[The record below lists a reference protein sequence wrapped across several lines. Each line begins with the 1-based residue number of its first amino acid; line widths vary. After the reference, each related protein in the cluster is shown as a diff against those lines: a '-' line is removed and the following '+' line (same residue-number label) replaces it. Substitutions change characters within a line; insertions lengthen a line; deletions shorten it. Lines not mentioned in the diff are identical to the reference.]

1 MATSGIAERKAA
13 EARAGSHRWLVLVVV
28 SIAQLMVVLDA
39 TVVNIALPS
48 AQADLGFGDSQRQWI
63 VTAYALAFGSLLLL
77 GGRVGD
83 LVGRKRTFL
92 IALVAFAAASALGG
106 AAPSF
111 AVLVVARALQGVA
124 GAMLAPAALST
135 LVTTFSDPRERGKAF
150 GVFGTVAVGGGA
162 VGLIL
167 GGILT
172 QYLSWRWCM
181 YVNVLFAAA
190 AFVGARIYM
199 SEVKPAVRPRIDIV
213 GTALAA
219 TGLFGL
225 VFGFSQ
231 AEIDGWGSAV
241 TITSL
246 IVGGALTIAFV
257 LVERVVEHPLLP
269 LRVVADRSRGMAF
282 AAVGIAGLAMFGLFL
297 FLTYYLQMVKG
308 FSPVMSGL
316 AFLPMIGCV
325 MISSNTSNIVT
336 LPRFGPRIVITV
348 GMALGF
354 LGLGYL
360 SRLDV
365 HSSYAGGVLPALIL
379 MGLAM
384 GMVMAPSMNTATA
397 GVQPQDSGVA
407 AALVSTMQQVG
418 GSIGTAV
425 LSTIAASVTAS
436 YAHSHA
442 GASAFAAVD
451 ARLHRGVPDLRAGL
465 RRRRRPGRSVVPVE
479 GPPRRD
485 ARVGRRGGRGA
496 GHARPDRDA
505 RRGRRARLTG
515 AGMAGISCAGHTE
528 PPMVGPRAVP
538 PVSASRTPRT
548 GRSCLRRCDV
558 EPGVPPPATRAGAP
572 VPTPR
577 RDGLRRSRSRRRS
590 ACRTRS
596 R

>member
-1 MATSGIAERKAA
+1 VTSNNIAERKAA
-13 EARAGSHRWLVLVVV
+13 EARTGSHRWLVLVVV

-48 AQADLGFGDSQRQWI
+48 AQADLGFTDGQRQWVI
-63 VTAYALAFGSLLLL
+63 TAYALAFGSLLLL

-83 LVGRKRTFL
+83 LVGRKRIFL

-111 AVLVVARALQGVA
+111 GVLVVARAIQGVA

-172 QYLSWRWCM
+172 QYLTWRWCM

-190 AFVGARIYM
+190 AFIGALVYM
-199 SEVKPAVRPRIDIV
+199 SEVKPPVRPRIDII

-219 TGLFGL
+219 LGLFGV

-231 AEIDGWGSAV
+231 AETDGWGSAV

-246 IVGGALTIAFV
+246 AIGAALLIAFV

-269 LRVVADRSRGMAF
+269 LRVVTDRSRGMAF

-297 FLTYYLQMVKG
+297 FLTYYLQIVKG

-348 GMALGF
+348 GMVLGF

-360 SRLDV
+360 SRLGV

-425 LSTIAASVTAS
+425 LSTIAASVTTT
-436 YAHSHA
+436 YAHSHT
-442 GASAFAAVD
+442 GASAFAA
-451 ARLHRGVPDLRAGL
+451 ATHGYT
-465 RRRRRPGRSVVPVE
+465 VVF
-479 GPPRRD
+479 
-485 ARVGRRGGRGA
+485 
-496 GHARPDRDA
+496 
-505 RRGRRARLTG
+505 LT
-515 AGMAGISCAGHTE
+515 
-528 PPMVGPRAVP
+528 
-538 PVSASRTPRT
+538 SA
-548 GRSCLRRCDV
+548 LV
-558 EPGVPPPATRAGAP
+558 FAAGAVLAGVYFP
-572 VPTPR
+572 SK
-577 RDGLRRSRSRRRS
+577 SRLIAMRESV
-590 ACRTRS
+590 AADAAAQVTRLETEMLDEVGAID
-596 R
+596 

>member
-1 MATSGIAERKAA
+1 MATKTIAEQKAA
-13 EARAGSHRWLVLVVV
+13 QARAGSHRWIVLVVV

-48 AQADLGFGDSQRQWI
+48 AQADLGFDNSQRQWI

-83 LVGRKRTFL
+83 LVGRKRIFL
-92 IALVAFAAASALGG
+92 IALVAFALASALGG

-111 AVLVVARALQGVA
+111 GVLVAARAIQGIA

-135 LVTTFSDPRERGKAF
+135 LVTTFSDPHERGKAF

-190 AFVGARIYM
+190 AFAGALIYM
-199 SEVKPAVRPRIDIV
+199 SNVKPPVRPRIDIA

-219 TGLFGL
+219 IGLFAV

-231 AEIDGWGSAV
+231 AEIDGWASTV

-246 IVGGALTIAFV
+246 IVGAVFLIAFV
-257 LVERVVEHPLLP
+257 LVERVVDHALLP
-269 LRVVADRSRGMAF
+269 LRVVADRARGMAF

-297 FLTYYLQMVKG
+297 FLTYYLQVVKG

-365 HSSYAGGVLPALIL
+365 NSSYVGGVLPALIL

-407 AALVSTMQQVG
+407 AALVSTMQQIG

-425 LSTIAASVTAS
+425 LSTIAASATAT
-436 YAHSHA
+436 YAQSHVD
-442 GASAFAAVD
+442 ASAFVSATHGYTVVFLTSALIFAAGGVLAAVFFPSKE
-451 ARLHRGVPDLRAGL
+451 RLAAMRETVTAPAPAAAQLTR
-465 RRRRRPGRSVVPVE
+465 VE
-479 GPPRRD
+479 AELLD
-485 ARVGRRGGRGA
+485 EVGA
-496 GHARPDRDA
+496 LD
-505 RRGRRARLTG
+505 
-515 AGMAGISCAGHTE
+515 
-528 PPMVGPRAVP
+528 
-538 PVSASRTPRT
+538 
-548 GRSCLRRCDV
+548 
-558 EPGVPPPATRAGAP
+558 
-572 VPTPR
+572 
-577 RDGLRRSRSRRRS
+577 
-590 ACRTRS
+590 
-596 R
+596 

>member
-1 MATSGIAERKAA
+1 VATSAP
-13 EARAGSHRWLVLVVV
+13 ARPNAPGAKPDHRWLVLVVV

-48 AQADLGFGDSQRQWI
+48 AQADLGFDNSQRQWV

-83 LVGRKRTFL
+83 IVGRKRTFL

-111 AVLVVARALQGVA
+111 AVLVIARALQGVA
-124 GAMLAPAALST
+124 GAMLAPAALGT
-135 LVTTFSDPRERGKAF
+135 LVTTFRDPRDRGKAF

-190 AFVGARIYM
+190 AVVGALIYM
-199 SEVKPAVRPRIDIV
+199 SEAKPPVRPRIDV
-213 GTALAA
+213 GGTVLAA
-219 TGLFGL
+219 SGLFAL
-225 VFGFSQ
+225 VFGFAQ
-231 AEIDGWGSAV
+231 AETDGWASGV
-241 TITSL
+241 TLVSL
-246 IVGGALTIAFV
+246 ALGVALLAAFV
-257 LVERVVEHPLLP
+257 RVELRVGHPLLP

-297 FLTYYLQMVKG
+297 FLTYYLQLVKH
-308 FSPVMSGL
+308 FSPVTSGL
-316 AFLPMIGCV
+316 AFLPMIACV

-348 GMALGF
+348 GMLTGF
-354 LGLGYL
+354 VGLSYL
-360 SRLDV
+360 SRITV
-365 HSSYAGGVLPALIL
+365 HSSYATGVLPALIL

-425 LSTIAASVTAS
+425 LSTIAASVTTS
-436 YAHSHA
+436 YAKSHGPVPGFAAAAVTHGYATVFLVSALVFAA
-442 GASAFAAVD
+442 GGILAAALFPSKERLTAMRESVAAPAASAGSDAHRATETSTVD
-451 ARLHRGVPDLRAGL
+451 A
-465 RRRRRPGRSVVPVE
+465 
-479 GPPRRD
+479 
-485 ARVGRRGGRGA
+485 
-496 GHARPDRDA
+496 
-505 RRGRRARLTG
+505 
-515 AGMAGISCAGHTE
+515 
-528 PPMVGPRAVP
+528 
-538 PVSASRTPRT
+538 
-548 GRSCLRRCDV
+548 
-558 EPGVPPPATRAGAP
+558 
-572 VPTPR
+572 
-577 RDGLRRSRSRRRS
+577 
-590 ACRTRS
+590 
-596 R
+596 

>member
-1 MATSGIAERKAA
+1 M
-13 EARAGSHRWLVLVVV
+13 LVVV

-63 VTAYALAFGSLLLL
+63 ITAYALAFGSLLLL

-83 LVGRKRTFL
+83 LVGRKRIFL
-92 IALVAFAAASALGG
+92 IALVAFAVASALGG

-111 AVLVVARALQGVA
+111 GVLVVARAIQGVA

-190 AFVGARIYM
+190 AFAGAKIYM
-199 SEVKPAVRPRIDIV
+199 SELKPPVRPRIDII

-219 TGLFGL
+219 IGLFGL

-231 AEIDGWGSAV
+231 AEVDGWGSAV
-241 TITSL
+241 TIASL
-246 IVGGALTIAFV
+246 IVGGAFLMAFV
-257 LVERVVEHPLLP
+257 LVERVVESPLLP

-297 FLTYYLQMVKG
+297 FLTYYLQIVKG

-316 AFLPMIGCV
+316 AFLPMIGFV

-348 GMALGF
+348 GMVLGF

-425 LSTIAASVTAS
+425 LSTIAASVTTNYS
-436 YAHSHA
+436 HSHV
-442 GASAFAAVD
+442 GASAFASATHGYTVTFLTSALVFGAGAVLAAVFFPSK
-451 ARLHRGVPDLRAGL
+451 ARLVAMRE
-465 RRRRRPGRSVVPVE
+465 SV
-479 GPPRRD
+479 
-485 ARVGRRGGRGA
+485 AA
-496 GHARPDRDA
+496 AA
-505 RRGRRARLTG
+505 A
-515 AGMAGISCAGHTE
+515 
-528 PPMVGPRAVP
+528 
-538 PVSASRTPRT
+538 
-548 GRSCLRRCDV
+548 
-558 EPGVPPPATRAGAP
+558 AP
-572 VPTPR
+572 V
-577 RDGLRRSRSRRRS
+577 
-590 ACRTRS
+590 TRLETEMLDEVGAID
-596 R
+596 

>member
-1 MATSGIAERKAA
+1 MATESLADRKAA

-48 AQADLGFGDSQRQWI
+48 AQTDLGFGDSQRQWI

-83 LVGRKRTFL
+83 LVGRKRIFL
-92 IALVAFAAASALGG
+92 IALVAFAIASGLGG

-111 AVLVVARALQGVA
+111 GVLVAARAIQGVA
-124 GAMLAPAALST
+124 GAMLAPAALGT
-135 LVTTFSDPRERGKAF
+135 LVSTFTDPHERGKAF

-190 AFVGARIYM
+190 AFVGALIYM
-199 SEVKPAVRPRIDIV
+199 SSSKPTVRPRIDLV
-213 GTALAA
+213 GTTLAA
-219 TGLFGL
+219 VGLFGV

-231 AEIDGWGSAV
+231 AEISGWASAV
-241 TITSL
+241 TIGSL
-246 IVGGALTIAFV
+246 IVGAAFLVAFV
-257 LVERVVEHPLLP
+257 LVERVVAHPLLP
-269 LRVVADRSRGMAF
+269 LRVVTDRARGMAF
-282 AAVGIAGLAMFGLFL
+282 AAVGIAGIAMFGLFL
-297 FLTYYLQMVKG
+297 FLTYYLQVVKG
-308 FSPVMSGL
+308 FSPVVSGL

-348 GMALGF
+348 GMVLGF
-354 LGLGYL
+354 LGLAYL

-365 HSSYAGGVLPALIL
+365 HSSYAGSVLPALVL

-407 AALVSTMQQVG
+407 AALVSTMQQIG

-425 LSTIAASVTAS
+425 LSTIAASATAS
-436 YAHSHA
+436 YASAHT
-442 GASAFAAVD
+442 GASAFVSSTHGYTVVFMTSAITFAVGAVLAAVFFPSK
-451 ARLHRGVPDLRAGL
+451 ARLAELRE
-465 RRRRRPGRSVVPVE
+465 SVSTIPAVAHS
-479 GPPRRD
+479 PRHQRIDDELLDEVGARD
-485 ARVGRRGGRGA
+485 
-496 GHARPDRDA
+496 
-505 RRGRRARLTG
+505 
-515 AGMAGISCAGHTE
+515 
-528 PPMVGPRAVP
+528 
-538 PVSASRTPRT
+538 
-548 GRSCLRRCDV
+548 
-558 EPGVPPPATRAGAP
+558 
-572 VPTPR
+572 
-577 RDGLRRSRSRRRS
+577 
-590 ACRTRS
+590 
-596 R
+596 

>member
-1 MATSGIAERKAA
+1 MASRGIAEQKAA
-13 EARAGSHRWLVLVVV
+13 ESRAGSDHRWLVLVVV

-48 AQADLGFGDSQRQWI
+48 AQADLGFGDSQRQWV

-111 AVLVVARALQGVA
+111 AVLVIARALQGVA
-124 GAMLAPAALST
+124 GAMLAPAALGT
-135 LVTTFSDPRERGKAF
+135 LVTTFRDPRDRGRAF

-162 VGLIL
+162 VGLIV
-167 GGILT
+167 GGVLT

-190 AFVGARIYM
+190 AFIGAVIYM
-199 SEVKPAVRPRIDIV
+199 TEVKPATRPRIDAV
-213 GTALAA
+213 GTVLAGV
-219 TGLFGL
+219 GLFGL

-231 AEIDGWGSAV
+231 AATDGWGSAV
-241 TITSL
+241 TI
-246 IVGGALTIAFV
+246 GGLAIGAVLLVAFV
-257 LVERVVEHPLLP
+257 VVEQRVSHPLLP
-269 LRVVADRSRGMAF
+269 LRVVADRARGMAF

-297 FLTYYLQMVKG
+297 FLTYYLQLVLH
-308 FSPVMSGL
+308 FSPVTSGL
-316 AFLPMIGCV
+316 AFLPMIACV

-336 LPRFGPRIVITV
+336 LPRFGPRVVITI
-348 GMALGF
+348 GMTLGF

-360 SRLDV
+360 SRLDAS
-365 HSSYAGGVLPALIL
+365 SSYLGGVLPGLIL

-425 LSTIAASVTAS
+425 MSTIAASATTS
-436 YAHSHA
+436 YASSHGRVVGFNA
-442 GASAFAAVD
+442 VAATHGYTSVFATSALIFIVGAVLAAALFPSKSRLSAMRESVVLTPAPAPAD
-451 ARLHRGVPDLRAGL
+451 ARSISEA
-465 RRRRRPGRSVVPVE
+465 VVA
-479 GPPRRD
+479 D
-485 ARVGRRGGRGA
+485 A
-496 GHARPDRDA
+496 
-505 RRGRRARLTG
+505 
-515 AGMAGISCAGHTE
+515 
-528 PPMVGPRAVP
+528 
-538 PVSASRTPRT
+538 
-548 GRSCLRRCDV
+548 
-558 EPGVPPPATRAGAP
+558 
-572 VPTPR
+572 
-577 RDGLRRSRSRRRS
+577 
-590 ACRTRS
+590 
-596 R
+596 